1 MKYIEKILTE
11 IEGHIKANTYKALET
26 NNIEFKDLSSSG
38 SWDQLYISVCSFL
51 NTQGGIVIIGI
62 QEDIKKKQFKFT
74 GYNPNDEN
82 KIKEIS
88 AKINSIDGSPVD
100 LIDYIQLN
108 AVDIIPFLT
117 GHVCVLYI
125 EKLPLDRK
133 YVFFKEFAYERQLTG
148 DHRIST
154 EKINRQLEII
164 EELRNATELESVENV
179 TLEDLDIDLL
189 NEYIIKLNADKKVET
204 IKADIQSAISFL
216 IRKKF
221 VRENKPTLLGL
232 LVCGKHI
239 GDLVGGK
246 CELDAYFE
254 TGQTLAD
261 DKKIYKENIIP
272 LMESGWAFTFSKT
285 SIGVSV
291 HRGGTA
297 VFEYPE
303 AVVRETINNA
313 LAHRDY
319 SSDRFSVLRIVN
331 DKCIEIKNPG
341 RFKQNQ
347 LLVQEKPLLLR
358 RIIPTPKAQNPN
370 LADVLKVYNRWEGRG
385 IGMATL
391 VNYALNNQ
399 IDVPYYRIYNKDE
412 LGLFIQKGQVL
423 DIKTASLFA
432 SFDKYIAQKN
442 NNQPLSNEELTVLAY
457 FYKSEKLNE
466 QERFTINLTPD
477 NNHFDAI
484 QQLLKSNLITKLAI
498 STLEYQVYQVD
509 KIFYKTDFSNELNLI
524 FGNDYYSLSAE
535 YKEILQVVY
544 QLDMF
549 SNLTVLNANVVGNSI
564 YFRENSSY
572 NIDTKK
578 FDSFKRSTR
587 GRINNLEK
595 QGFLQRKVPGKSNY
609 QINSAK
615 KKSNLFES

>member
-164 EELRNATELESVENV
+164 EELRNATELETVENV

-303 AVVRETINNA
+303 AVIRETINNA